1 MDPRLHTY
9 LQHLLETAH
18 QVGSNTGKTMPA
30 PLAEKML
37 ADLQI
42 QLEQRLT
49 TALVDQLSPADL
61 QSYAELV
68 ARTPAAE
75 EVSAF
80 FNSHIQGAD
89 SIVANTLQQF
99 EQDYIQVVNRT
110 PHANQ
115 Q

>member
-1 MDPRLHTY
+1 MDIRLHTY

-30 PLAEKML
+30 ALAEKML

-49 TALVDQLSPADL
+49 TALVDKLSPTDL

-68 ARTPAAE
+68 ARDPAAE
-75 EVSAF
+75 EVSVF
-80 FNSHIQGAD
+80 LNSHIQGAEG
-89 SIVANTLQQF
+89 IVANTLQQF

-110 PHANQ
+110 FHATK
-115 Q
+115 